1 MMVVTAADQEF
12 KLLNE
17 SMKKQTMQSVVL
29 MDRTVAQLIEVNH
42 GICIVYTIIVA
53 SFSFMLGQVYA
64 R

>member
-29 MDRTVAQLIEVNH
+29 MEETVAQLIEVNH
-42 GICIVYTIIVA
+42 GICIICQPPKKIIHIH
-53 SFSFMLGQVYA
+53 SSIFC
-64 R
+64 